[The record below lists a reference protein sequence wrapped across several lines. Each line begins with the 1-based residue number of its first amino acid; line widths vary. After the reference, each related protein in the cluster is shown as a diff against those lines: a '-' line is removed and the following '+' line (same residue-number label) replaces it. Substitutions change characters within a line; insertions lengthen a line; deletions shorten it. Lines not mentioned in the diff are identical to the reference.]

1 MVGDGE
7 YVFKGLRRH
16 VCHAATKPIGSRA
29 VGANDAQVAAK
40 LNKHHVH
47 TGEEN
52 VDVSAQP
59 FFALILAAEPGRQFT
74 ILIQRQEH
82 RSWTAVM
89 QDINR
94 PVRASVL
101 PDREVP
107 HDFRG
112 GHALLIALH
121 RRGMGGSPDNL
132 LLVVALSCP
141 AAQRALSYGK
151 QYRERISVG

>member
-1 MVGDGE
+1 MRISDCGSD
-7 YVFKGLRRH
+7 
-16 VCHAATKPIGSRA
+16 VCSS
-29 VGANDAQVAAK
+29 D
-40 LNKHHVH
+40 L
-47 TGEEN
+47 
-52 VDVSAQP
+52 P

-112 GHALLIALH
+112 GHALLIALY
-121 RRGMGGSPDNL
+121 RRGMGASHDKL
-132 LLVVALSCP
+132 LLVEALSCP
-141 AAQRALSYGK
+141 AAQRSFSFGK
-151 QYRERISVG
+151 QYRPAAPVRSEEHTSELQSLMRLLYSVLFL

>member
-1 MVGDGE
+1 MI
-7 YVFKGLRRH
+7 RRPPRS
-16 VCHAATKPIGSRA
+16 TRTDTLFPYTTLFRS
-29 VGANDAQVAAK
+29 
-40 LNKHHVH
+40 
-47 TGEEN
+47 
-52 VDVSAQP
+52 S
-59 FFALILAAEPGRQFT
+59 LAAEPGRQFT

-94 PVRASVL
+94 PVCASVL

-121 RRGMGGSPDNL
+121 RRGMGASHDKL
-132 LLVVALSCP
+132 LLVEALSCP
-141 AAQRALSYGK
+141 AAQRSLSYGK
-151 QYRERISVG
+151 QYRPAAPVPLRWRGTDLYGSIW